1 MPWCPPASLGKN
13 AHIYF
18 DFLYFT
24 EDPAKVKEPGEV
36 FDSLVGKQV
45 EYRTENGAQRTG
57 TIIHQVQA
65 KPSIHFIKFDN
76 DYHIYVYD
84 LVWV

>member
-1 MPWCPPASLGKN
+1 M
-13 AHIYF
+13 
-18 DFLYFT
+18 
-24 EDPAKVKEPGEV
+24 KEPGEV
-36 FDSLVGKQV
+36 LDSLVGKQV
-45 EYRTENGAQRTG
+45 EYTNENGTPRTG
-57 TIIHQVQA
+57 TIIYQVQA